1 MARKRVACL
10 YRISTTKQLD
20 SDDIPMQRRAC
31 ETYLANKPDWIMVRE
46 YMEPGVSGYKKSFH
60 EREDIQLAL
69 SDAGVVYDILLVFSL
84 ERLGRR
90 EDELPTIYKILK
102 ARNAEL
108 WSICDG
114 GQVKNEEL
122 GDRIAFSVKA
132 VIAQSQSEKTSQF
145 VSEKH
150 KQMAEDG
157 LFRGGTAP
165 YGYKLVKSGVFNKKK
180 KELEIP
186 VINEDTAPHVYQMY
200 MFVYEQGW
208 GSNRIAK
215 HFNSPEVNIPSS
227 TGGTWT
233 TGAINFILR
242 NPIYK
247 GYPAFGK
254 RKSIIE
260 MDDSDDRYVMKHRHA
275 MASSDQWILSKKQNQ
290 ELVIIPENI
299 WDRVQQIRTKRSPEN
314 INNPDI
320 EKIKVTKSPLLFVG
334 MIKCGHCDSPLTTT
348 YNAKKY
354 QLADGTIQKW
364 RSAKYRCSGKA
375 LAKKQCNGQT
385 LYSQNRIEGV
395 ILDEIYAR
403 LDQLSKVDMTAEI
416 NKLRQKN
423 VDSDSN
429 RLIKMQKDLEQKY
442 SELATLKG
450 EVVKALMGQSA
461 FKPDMLNGLIEDNEK
476 EIVSMNKDIESLQKK
491 IKESSIEVDGL
502 EELQKHIPVW
512 REVFEKADHD
522 KKKMMLQTIIESITV
537 YVDKIQVKPRMI
549 IDSFISSSLG
559 QYNKLTRSPR

>member
-1 MARKRVACL
+1 MAPKRIACI
-10 YRISTTKQLD
+10 YRVSTTKQLD

-31 ETYLANKPDWIMVRE
+31 ETYIQNHPDWVMVRE
-46 YMEPGVSGYKKSFH
+46 YVEPGVSGYKKSFYD
-60 EREDIQLAL
+60 REEIQMAL
-69 SDAGVVYDILLVFSL
+69 DDAGKVYDILLVFSL
-84 ERLGRR
+84 ERIGRR

-122 GDRIAFSVKA
+122 GDRIAFDVKA

-186 VINEDTAPHVYQMY
+186 VINEDTASHVHQMY
-200 MFVYEQGW
+200 MFVCELGW

-215 HFNSPEVNIPSS
+215 YFNSPEVNIPSPTGGKWS
-227 TGGTWT
+227 TGV
-233 TGAINFILR
+233 INFILR

-247 GYPAFGK
+247 GYPAYGK
-254 RKSIIE
+254 RKSVIK
-260 MDDSDDRYVMKHRHA
+260 MDDSDERYIMKHRQT
-275 MASSDQWILSKKQNQ
+275 MSSPNDWILSKQQ
-290 ELVIIPENI
+290 ITELIIIPETT
-299 WDRVQQIRTKRSPEN
+299 WDKVQQIRTKRSPQN
-314 INNPDI
+314 ISDPNI

-334 MIKCGHCDSPLTTT
+334 MIKCGHCGSPLTTT

-354 QLADGTIQKW
+354 TLADGTVKKW

-375 LAKKQCNGQT
+375 LAKIHCDGQT
-385 LYSQNRIEGV
+385 LYSPNRIEDV
-395 ILDEIYAR
+395 ILDEIYMR
-403 LDQLSKVDMTAEI
+403 LDQLAKVDMTAEI
-416 NKLRQKN
+416 RKLRKKN
-423 VDSDSN
+423 VDSDTDK
-429 RLIKMQKDLEQKY
+429 LKKKQKELEQKY
-442 SELATLKG
+442 AELTTLKG

-461 FKPDMLNGLIEDNEK
+461 FKPEMLNELINEK
-476 EIVSMNKDIESLQKK
+476 EKEISEYNKEIETLQKAVK
-491 IKESSIEVDGL
+491 DSNIEVNSL

-512 REVFEKADHD
+512 REVFEKAEHD

-537 YVDKIQVKPRMI
+537 YKDRIQVKPKMV
-549 IDSFISSSLG
+549 IDSFINASLG
-559 QYNKLTRSPR
+559 QYNKLTRTPS